1 MPKDSGPPPARVGRV
16 DRVDRTTLVVRLG
29 LIVLTL
35 TGLGA
40 IFGESLLLGGRDLGE
55 VGGTAPAPAGDNV
68 GPAPTSR

>member
-1 MPKDSGPPPARVGRV
+1 MPKDSGTARPN
-16 DRVDRTTLVVRLG
+16 RVDRTTLVVRLG

-55 VGGTAPAPAGDNV
+55 VGGSAPAPAGDNV